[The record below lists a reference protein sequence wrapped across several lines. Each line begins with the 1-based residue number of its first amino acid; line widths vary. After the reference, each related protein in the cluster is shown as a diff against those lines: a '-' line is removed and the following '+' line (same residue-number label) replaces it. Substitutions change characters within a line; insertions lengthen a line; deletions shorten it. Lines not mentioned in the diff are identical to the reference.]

1 MRRGPA
7 AAAIVALG
15 VLVALAGAYVAGR
28 ASAAAR
34 SPAARWAL
42 YVEKLKPDG
51 KLVVL
56 TSEHRYAASKE
67 FSAKLLAI
75 VDLRASVS
83 VSAWADVAYYLD
95 VTDPKRWAISWNRRR
110 RAITVA
116 APEPDCMP
124 PAVRTG
130 TIEVSAKG
138 ANLVTNAA
146 FRLKAEAVKMQAE
159 LSADLLAAARASL
172 SDSAVRDGIRQ
183 GLVNV
188 ARSFCAAAYGV
199 EPETVTA
206 LLPGD

>member
-1 MRRGPA
+1 MTRGRA
-7 AAAIVALG
+7 AAIIVALG
-15 VLVALAGAYVAGR
+15 ILVALAGSFVAGR
-28 ASAAAR
+28 ASAAAK

-56 TSEHRYAASKE
+56 TAEHRYAASRE
-67 FSAKLLAI
+67 FAAKLLAI
-75 VDLRASVS
+75 VNLRASIA

-95 VTDPKRWAISWNRRR
+95 VTDPKLWTISWDARR

-124 PAVRTG
+124 PAVRTD

-138 ANLVTNAA
+138 ANLVTNMA
-146 FRLKAEAVKMQAE
+146 FRLKEEAANMRNE
-159 LSADLLAAARASL
+159 LSADLMAAARASL
-172 SDSAVRDGIRQ
+172 DDPAVRDGIRQ
-183 GLVNV
+183 GLAGV
-188 ARSFCAAAYGV
+188 ARSFCVAAYGV

>member
-1 MRRGPA
+1 MRRGLA
-7 AAAIVALG
+7 AAAVVALS
-15 VLVALAGAYVAGR
+15 VLVILAGAFLAGR
-28 ASAAAR
+28 ASAAAG
-34 SPAARWAL
+34 SPATRWAL

-67 FSAKLLAI
+67 FAAKLLAI
-75 VDLRASVS
+75 VNLRASIS

-95 VTDPKRWAISWNRRR
+95 VTDPKRWSISWDARRK
-110 RAITVA
+110 AITVA

-124 PAVRTG
+124 PAVRTD

-138 ANLVTNAA
+138 ANLVTNMA
-146 FRLKAEAVKMQAE
+146 FRLKEEAAKMRGE
-159 LSADLLAAARASL
+159 LSADLTAAARASL
-172 SDSAVRDGIRQ
+172 SDPAVRDGIRQ
-183 GLVNV
+183 GLANV

-199 EPETVTA
+199 QPESVTA

>member
-1 MRRGPA
+1 MTRGRTA
-7 AAAIVALG
+7 AIIVALG
-15 VLVALAGAYVAGR
+15 VFAALAGSFVAGR
-28 ASAAAR
+28 ASAAAK

-56 TSEHRYAASKE
+56 TAEHRYAASRE
-67 FSAKLLAI
+67 FAAKLLAI
-75 VDLRASVS
+75 VNLRASIA

-95 VTDPKRWAISWNRRR
+95 VTDPKRWTVSWDARR
-110 RAITVA
+110 RAVTVA

-124 PAVRTG
+124 PAVRTD

-138 ANLVTNAA
+138 ANLVTNMA
-146 FRLKAEAVKMQAE
+146 FRLKEEAANMRNE
-159 LSADLLAAARASL
+159 LSADLMAAARASL
-172 SDSAVRDGIRQ
+172 ADPAVRDGVRR
-183 GLVNV
+183 GLAGV
-188 ARSFCAAAYGV
+188 ARSVCVAAYGV

>member
-1 MRRGPA
+1 MRRGRA
-7 AAAIVALG
+7 AVIVALC
-15 VLVALAGAYVAGR
+15 VLVALAGAFLAGR
-28 ASAAAR
+28 ASAAAT

-67 FSAKLLAI
+67 FAAKLLAI
-75 VDLRASVS
+75 VNLRASIS

-95 VTDPKRWAISWNRRR
+95 VTDPKRWSISWDACRK
-110 RAITVA
+110 AITVA

-124 PAVRTG
+124 PAVRTD

-138 ANLVTNAA
+138 ANLVTNMA
-146 FRLKAEAVKMQAE
+146 FRLKDEAVKMRGE
-159 LSADLLAAARASL
+159 LSADLTAAARASL
-172 SDSAVRDGIRQ
+172 ADPAVRDGIRQ
-183 GLVNV
+183 GLSNV
-188 ARSFCAAAYGV
+188 ARSFCVAAYGV
-199 EPETVTA
+199 EPDTVTA

>member
-1 MRRGPA
+1 MRRGLA
-7 AAAIVALG
+7 AAAIVALS
-15 VLVALAGAYVAGR
+15 VLVVLAGAFLAGR

-67 FSAKLLAI
+67 FAAKLLA
-75 VDLRASVS
+75 VVNLRASIT
-83 VSAWADVAYYLD
+83 VSAWADVAYCLD
-95 VTDPKRWAISWNRRR
+95 VTDPKRWSISWDARR
-110 RAITVA
+110 RAVTVA

-124 PAVRTG
+124 PAVRTD

-138 ANLVTNAA
+138 ANLVTNMA
-146 FRLKAEAVKMQAE
+146 FRLKDEAVKMRGE
-159 LSADLLAAARASL
+159 LSADLMAAARASL
-172 SDSAVRDGIRQ
+172 ADPAVRDGIRR
-183 GLVNV
+183 GLADV
-188 ARSFCAAAYGV
+188 ARSFCVAAYGV
-199 EPETVTA
+199 QPETVAA

>member
-1 MRRGPA
+1 MRRGLA
-7 AAAIVALG
+7 AAAIVALS
-15 VLVALAGAYVAGR
+15 VLIVLAGVFLAGR
-28 ASAAAR
+28 ASAAAG
-34 SPAARWAL
+34 SPATRWAL

-67 FSAKLLAI
+67 FAAKLLAI
-75 VDLRASVS
+75 VNLRASVS

-95 VTDPKRWAISWNRRR
+95 VTDPKRWSISWDARR
-110 RAITVA
+110 RAIAVA

-124 PAVRTG
+124 PAVRTD

-138 ANLVTNAA
+138 ANLVTNMA
-146 FRLKAEAVKMQAE
+146 FRLKEEAAKMRGE
-159 LSADLLAAARASL
+159 LSADLMAAARASL
-172 SDSAVRDGIRQ
+172 SDPAVRDGIRQ
-183 GLVNV
+183 GLSNV

-199 EPETVTA
+199 QPESVTA

>member
-1 MRRGPA
+1 MTRGR
-7 AAAIVALG
+7 AAAIIVALSI
-15 VLVALAGAYVAGR
+15 LVALAGSFVAGR
-28 ASAAAR
+28 ASAAVK

-56 TSEHRYAASKE
+56 TAEHRYAASRE
-67 FSAKLLAI
+67 FAAKLLAI
-75 VDLRASVS
+75 VNLRASIA

-95 VTDPKRWAISWNRRR
+95 VTDPKRWTISWDARR

-124 PAVRTG
+124 PAVRTD
-130 TIEVSAKG
+130 TIEVSSKG
-138 ANLVTNAA
+138 ANLVTNMA
-146 FRLKAEAVKMQAE
+146 FRLKAEAANMRNE
-159 LSADLLAAARASL
+159 LSADLMAAARASL
-172 SDSAVRDGIRQ
+172 DDPAVRDGVRR
-183 GLVNV
+183 GLSNV
-188 ARSFCAAAYGV
+188 ARSFCVAAYGV

>member
-1 MRRGPA
+1 MRRGLG
-7 AAAIVALG
+7 AAAIVALS
-15 VLVALAGAYVAGR
+15 VLVVLAGAFLAGR

-34 SPAARWAL
+34 SPTARWAL

-67 FSAKLLAI
+67 FAAKLLAI
-75 VDLRASVS
+75 VNLRALIS

-95 VTDPKRWAISWNRRR
+95 VTDPKRWTISWDARRK
-110 RAITVA
+110 AITVA

-124 PAVRTG
+124 PAVRSD
-130 TIEVSAKG
+130 TIEVSSKG
-138 ANLVTNAA
+138 ANLVTNMA
-146 FRLKAEAVKMQAE
+146 FRLKEEAAKMRGE

-172 SDSAVRDGIRQ
+172 SDPAVRDGIRQ
-183 GLVNV
+183 GLSNV

-199 EPETVTA
+199 QPETVTA

>member
-1 MRRGPA
+1 MRRGRA
-7 AAAIVALG
+7 AAIIVALG
-15 VLVALAGAYVAGR
+15 VLVALAGSFVAGR
-28 ASAAAR
+28 ASAAAK

-56 TSEHRYAASKE
+56 TAEHRYAASKE
-67 FSAKLLAI
+67 FAAKLLAI
-75 VDLRASVS
+75 VNLRDSIA

-95 VTDPKRWAISWNRRR
+95 VTDPKRWSISWDSRRK
-110 RAITVA
+110 AITVA

-124 PAVRTG
+124 PAVRTD

-138 ANLVTNAA
+138 ANLVTNMA
-146 FRLKAEAVKMQAE
+146 FRLKDEAAKMQAE
-159 LSADLLAAARASL
+159 LSADLMAAARASL
-172 SDSAVRDGIRQ
+172 SDPAVRDGIRQ
-183 GLVNV
+183 GLANV

-199 EPETVTA
+199 KPETVTA

>member
-1 MRRGPA
+1 MRRGRA
-7 AAAIVALG
+7 ALIAAVGIF
-15 VLVALAGAYVAGR
+15 VALAGAFLYGK
-28 ASAAAR
+28 ASAAAM

-67 FSAKLLAI
+67 FTAKLLAI
-75 VDLRASVS
+75 VNLRASIS
-83 VSAWADVAYYLD
+83 LSAWADVAYYLD
-95 VTDPKRWAISWNRRR
+95 VTDPKRWTISWDARR
-110 RAITVA
+110 RAIAVA

-124 PAVRTG
+124 PAVRTD

-138 ANLVTNAA
+138 ANLVTNMA
-146 FRLKAEAVKMQAE
+146 FRLKEEAAKMRNE

-172 SDSAVRDGIRQ
+172 ADPAVRDGIRQ
-183 GLVNV
+183 GLSNV
-188 ARSFCAAAYGV
+188 ARSFCVAAYGV
-199 EPETVTA
+199 EPETVAA